1 MIINYFTGVF
11 IISLVYLLNILIY
24 YIYYIYN
31 IYIMATQCVYNIPST
46 AALESTDLLGMR
58 NDDLSDKIL
67 EMNKCLH
74 NLTTCS
80 LKDPQLNEEML
91 DLILKVKDSNS
102 DTLELL
108 SLRRVEIAKVE
119 NSIAR
124 NREYFKGLKDRLA
137 KVENDSLMREYR
149 IVTSEKRNK
158 NISWH
163 FILYLSAAVILLA
176 GEASILFF
184 A

>member
-1 MIINYFTGVF
+1 
-11 IISLVYLLNILIY
+11 
-24 YIYYIYN
+24 
-31 IYIMATQCVYNIPST
+31 MATQCVYNIPST
-46 AALESTDLLGMR
+46 AALERDELLGMR
-58 NDDLSDKIL
+58 NDDLSSNIL

-74 NLTTCS
+74 GLTTFC
-80 LKDPQLNEEML
+80 LTDPILNEDVKNLML
-91 DLILKVKDSNS
+91 RVKDSNS
-102 DTLELL
+102 DTSELL
-108 SLRRVEIAKVE
+108 SLKKEEIAKVE

-158 NISWH
+158 NISRH
-163 FILYLSAAVILLA
+163 FILYLSAVVILLV

>member
-1 MIINYFTGVF
+1 
-11 IISLVYLLNILIY
+11 
-24 YIYYIYN
+24 
-31 IYIMATQCVYNIPST
+31 MATQCVNNIPST
-46 AALESTDLLGMR
+46 AASGYVELLGMR
-58 NDDLSDKIL
+58 NDNLSSAIL

-74 NLTTCS
+74 KLTTSS
-80 LKDPQLNEEML
+80 LNDVTLCGNVKDLML
-91 DLILKVKDSNS
+91 RVKDSNS

-108 SLRRVEIAKVE
+108 SLKKEEIAKVE

-124 NREYFKGLKDRLA
+124 NKEYFKGLKDRVTKL
-137 KVENDSLMREYR
+137 ESDSLMRDHR

-158 NISWH
+158 NISMD
-163 FILYLSAAVILLA
+163 FILYLSMVVILLV

>member
-1 MIINYFTGVF
+1 
-11 IISLVYLLNILIY
+11 
-24 YIYYIYN
+24 
-31 IYIMATQCVYNIPST
+31 MATQCVYNIPT
-46 AALESTDLLGMR
+46 TTALERDELLGMR
-58 NDDLSDKIL
+58 NDDLSSNIL

-74 NLTTCS
+74 GLTTSC
-80 LKDPQLNEEML
+80 LKDVPLNDAVL
-91 DLILKVKDSNS
+91 DLMLRVKTSNS

-108 SLRRVEIAKVE
+108 SVRSEEIAKVE

-124 NREYFKGLKDRLA
+124 NREYFKGLKERLA

-149 IVTSEKRNK
+149 IVTSVKRNK

-163 FILYLSAAVILLA
+163 FILYLSAVVILLV